1 MSTVTMPYD
10 DSELHRIGEYV
21 RAHLYDWLNEVAPH
35 VISGPQIL
43 ERMDQRFGTQQALM
57 DARFE
62 AQQET
67 MDARFAAQ
75 TEVMK
80 TGFAAVD
87 KHSMD
92 ARFAAQ
98 TEVMKAGFAA
108 VDKRFE
114 GRLWPSTSASRPKP
128 R

>member
-80 TGFAAVD
+80 AGFAAVD
-87 KHSMD
+87 K
-92 ARFAAQ
+92 RFEAQ

-114 GRLWPSTSASRPKP
+114 AQP

>member
-43 ERMDQRFGTQQALM
+43 ERMDQRFATQQALM

-67 MDARFAAQ
+67 MDARFEAQ

-80 TGFAAVD
+80 TGFAAVEQA
-87 KHSMD
+87 
-92 ARFAAQ
+92 ARW
-98 TEVMKAGFAA
+98 TPV
-108 VDKRFE
+108 
-114 GRLWPSTSASRPKP
+114 SRPKP

>member
-1 MSTVTMPYD
+1 MSNVTMPYD

-35 VISGPQIL
+35 VISAPQIL
-43 ERMDQRFGTQQALM
+43 ERMDQRFATQQALM

-67 MDARFAAQ
+67 IDARFEAQQETMDARFEA
-75 TEVMK
+75 
-80 TGFAAVD
+80 
-87 KHSMD
+87 H
-92 ARFAAQ
+92 ARF
-98 TEVMKAGFAA
+98 
-108 VDKRFE
+108 
-114 GRLWPSTSASRPKP
+114 RPNT